1 VKITKKYLQD
11 LVTEEIKKYLI
22 ELEMSEEDEEGWVSA
37 EDAAA
42 ARAASPD
49 AVDAADYYWASPH
62 SPDAE
67 ADLEMARMQ
76 SQIDQLKMEMEK
88 LASRLELLQTDT
100 TQV

>member
-1 VKITKKYLQD
+1 MKITKKYLQD

-49 AVDAADYYWASPH
+49 AVDAADDWPAPH

>member
-1 VKITKKYLQD
+1 MKITKKYLQD

-49 AVDAADYYWASPH
+49 AVDAADDYWAAPH

>member
-1 VKITKKYLQD
+1 MKITKKYLQD

-22 ELEMSEEDEEGWVSA
+22 ELEMSEEDEEGYVSA

-49 AVDAADYYWASPH
+49 AVDAADDYWAAPH

>member
-1 VKITKKYLQD
+1 MKITKKYLQD

-49 AVDAADYYWASPH
+49 AVDAADDWAGPH

>member
-1 VKITKKYLQD
+1 MKITKKHLQD

-22 ELEMSEEDEEGWVSA
+22 ELEMAEEDEDGWESA
-37 EDAAA
+37 EAAIADRADDAAA
-42 ARAASPD
+42 DWGA
-49 AVDAADYYWASPH
+49 PH

-67 ADLEMARMQ
+67 ADLEMGQMQ
-76 SQIDQLKMEMEK
+76 SQIDQLKIEMEK